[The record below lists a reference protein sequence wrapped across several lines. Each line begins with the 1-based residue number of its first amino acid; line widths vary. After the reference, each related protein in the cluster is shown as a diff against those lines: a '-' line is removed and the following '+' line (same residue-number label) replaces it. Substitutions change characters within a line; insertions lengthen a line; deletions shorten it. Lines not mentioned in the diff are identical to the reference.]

1 MDKVRVLIDTD
12 LGDDVDDA
20 AALML
25 ALSWGGIEIAGVTTV
40 FKDTVK
46 RAEMVEDLL
55 ELYGR
60 EDIPVCAGYGGSII
74 ERSFSGGEE
83 PIQYGILKDKGKGC
97 QGTGKAD
104 NDRTGRTEESKMVR
118 ADDFIIGKVKED
130 PGLVI
135 LAMGAMTNLA
145 MAFLREPEVMGRVK
159 IIGMGGSFMNSSPE
173 WNIICDPEAASI
185 VMEKS
190 ENLIMMGLDV
200 TKYLRIEEKRLTAWK
215 AKGDI
220 RLDYFLKGLK
230 MFRDATGFPI
240 TFHDVLLI
248 AYLMDERVVSLKR
261 GCFAVELSGKL
272 TRGTMVDMTN
282 YYEINPE
289 VEHGFQFAGSV
300 DLERFYRIVDEHF

>member
-1 MDKVRVLIDTD
+1 MGKVGVLIDTD

-46 RAEMVEDLL
+46 RAKMVEDLL
-55 ELYGR
+55 GLYGR
-60 EDIPVCAGYGGSII
+60 DDIPVCPGYGGSII
-74 ERSFSGGEE
+74 ERGFSGEEE
-83 PIQYGILKDKGKGC
+83 PIQYGIIKDRENGIAR
-97 QGTGKAD
+97 AD
-104 NDRTGRTEESKMVR
+104 KDGSVQ

-145 MAFLREPEVMGRVK
+145 MAFLREPEIMGKVK

-200 TKYLRIEEKRLTAWK
+200 TKYLRIEDGRLAAWR
-215 AKGDI
+215 AKGDK
-220 RLDYFLKGLK
+220 RLDYFLKGVE

-248 AYLMDERVVSLKR
+248 AYLMDEQVVTLKNGR
-261 GCFAVELSGKL
+261 FAVELSGRL

-289 VEHGFQFAGSV
+289 VGRGFRFAQSV
-300 DLERFYRIVDEHF
+300 DLERFYRIVDEYF